1 MKNTNHISSLIDV
14 EFNNGLFPVREVHV
28 KGFGDRYVA
37 TESLEHELMVND
49 EYVSEEAKELD
60 EKIFFYVKDR
70 IISFDDKRLA
80 AHVEKNIV

>member
-1 MKNTNHISSLIDV
+1 MRNTDHITEWIEL
-14 EFNNGLFPVREVHV
+14 EFKGKTYPARKVHI
-28 KGFGDRYVA
+28 KSFGDRYVA
-37 TESLEHELMVND
+37 TESLEHELMVDD

-60 EKIFFYVKDR
+60 EKIFFYVKDG